1 MKILSIETATFI
13 CGAAFI
19 SEGYCISLVE
29 EACPRTSAERLPGMV
44 KKVKQKSGFK
54 WDKLDGIA
62 VSIGPGSFT
71 GLRIGLSFTKGLAFS
86 HDLPVVPVPTLT
98 GMATDIASKSESYR
112 IALFS
117 HRNLFYTQLFHHTGT
132 FPLGVDNPILW
143 DWDTLKS
150 RIDKENN
157 DVFICGGEHITSE
170 NENVLFSPA
179 IPSAKKIGM
188 LAQERWNEFI
198 LKNPYNLVPDYIAP
212 FKITKRKDAVS

>member
-1 MKILSIETATFI
+1 MKILAIETATFI
-13 CGAAFI
+13 CGTAFI
-19 SEGYCISLVE
+19 SEGCCVSLIE
-29 EACPRTSAERLPGMV
+29 EECPRTSAEKLPRMV

-54 WDKLDGIA
+54 WDELDGIA

-71 GLRIGLSFTKGLAFS
+71 GLRIGLSFTKGMAFS

-98 GMATDIASKSESYR
+98 GMATSISSKSDSYR
-112 IALFS
+112 VALFS
-117 HRNLFYTQLFHHTGT
+117 HRNLFYTQLFHHTDT
-132 FPLGVDNPILW
+132 FPSSVGSPILW

-150 RIDKENN
+150 KINKENI
-157 DVFICGGEHITSE
+157 DVFICGGEHIISE

-188 LAQERWNEFI
+188 LAHERWNEFI
-198 LKNPYNLVPDYIAP
+198 LDNPYNLVPDYIAP

>member
-1 MKILSIETATFI
+1 M
-13 CGAAFI
+13 
-19 SEGYCISLVE
+19 
-29 EACPRTSAERLPGMV
+29 
-44 KKVKQKSGFK
+44 
-54 WDKLDGIA
+54 
-62 VSIGPGSFT
+62 
-71 GLRIGLSFTKGLAFS
+71 
-86 HDLPVVPVPTLT
+86 
-98 GMATDIASKSESYR
+98 
-112 IALFS
+112 
-117 HRNLFYTQLFHHTGT
+117 FHHTGT

-188 LAQERWNEFI
+188 LAHERWNEFI